1 MSRYNQNKSTSSKQY
16 YAYSLNLANGNKYV
30 GITSNPEKRLSDH
43 FSGNGA
49 KWTQVHKPTSVNSI
63 NPCKSL
69 ESAKNAE
76 RIMYYNM
83 KNYHGSEKV
92 RGAGNTKSY

>member
-1 MSRYNQNKSTSSKQY
+1 MSKNNYSKSSSSKHFV
-16 YAYSLNLANGNKYV
+16 YSLNLANGYKYV
-30 GITSNPEKRLSDH
+30 GITSNPEKRFTDH
-43 FSGNGA
+43 FNGTGA
-49 KWTQVHKPTSVNSI
+49 KWCQKHQPISINSI
-63 NPCKSL
+63 NECKSL

-83 KNYHGSEKV
+83 KNYNGADKV